1 MILDLSFE
9 RIDEAYKT
17 TDYSAVGFYLKC
29 NFTPAEPPFGYKDTQ
44 RMYKVLR
51 PKTD

>member
-17 TDYSAVGFYLKC
+17 NNYSAVGFYLKC
-29 NFTPAEPPFGYKDTQ
+29 SFTPAETPLGYKDTL

-51 PKTD
+51 PKIE